1 MGNITESCKGCNK
14 IDKDENCLVYPNPV
28 AQMRWVEGGTSLGCS
43 FNRSSHVKDEG
54 PQVKTRVGQQKQ
66 KKK

>member
-1 MGNITESCKGCNK
+1 MGNITENCKGCNK

-54 PQVKTRVGQQKQ
+54 SQVKTRVGQQKQ
-66 KKK
+66 KKR